1 MLTLGNLSKRQNCYM
16 NEAMGYGYAFVPGGN
31 AGIVILDRRSLRL
44 LSNPLLSQSDSDLTR
59 INLLVQKGLLID
71 SSADLTQP
79 LSLSIDGN
87 GVRTLGTWLHV
98 ANACNLN
105 CPYCYIRKCNKLM
118 PEVVADA
125 YVRKLEESISRHNIR
140 EVVVR
145 FAGGEPML
153 QKKLVFGLMEK
164 ITKRM
169 QEHNV
174 ISRFAL
180 ITNGTLLDESWIEF
194 IKLNNVRVSISLDG
208 VEKWH
213 NKTRFFSDGSGT
225 FKSVWKAIQLCK
237 ASGLDPTILTT
248 MTEANVEGIPE
259 LTRLLIESNLGSRYG
274 VYRDTSTNDSY
285 AGYPDFISKLTDALR
300 QSYDYYADAIKNNG
314 ISFKH
319 QLADI
324 RIDRHRHL
332 RCCSAG
338 RSGISVN
345 YDGRVYLC
353 QSEMADEQKSIGS
366 VYQDS
371 NTFLEML
378 NKQNVMPNLKTK
390 NVSDY
395 KQCSSC
401 QWSVTCGGGCPMVSY
416 NTYGTFT
423 TASPY
428 CELFKRFIPRL
439 IDLKALS
446 LICEILKKGGATYG
460 RADHSSF

>member
-1 MLTLGNLSKRQNCYM
+1 M
-16 NEAMGYGYAFVPGGN
+16 
-31 AGIVILDRRSLRL
+31 
-44 LSNPLLSQSDSDLTR
+44 
-59 INLLVQKGLLID
+59 
-71 SSADLTQP
+71 
-79 LSLSIDGN
+79 
-87 GVRTLGTWLHV
+87 
-98 ANACNLN
+98 
-105 CPYCYIRKCNKLM
+105 
-118 PEVVADA
+118 
-125 YVRKLEESISRHNIR
+125 
-140 EVVVR
+140 
-145 FAGGEPML
+145 
-153 QKKLVFGLMEK
+153 
-164 ITKRM
+164 
-169 QEHNV
+169 
-174 ISRFAL
+174 
-180 ITNGTLLDESWIEF
+180 
-194 IKLNNVRVSISLDG
+194 RVSISLDG